1 MWVLTSFWFPCFP
14 SGCRVAAG
22 IHLVTLTMG
31 VLYPVY
37 ECEGHT
43 HGVCP
48 FCFAFCSTSTSNK
61 NSSVSLRCACRP
73 VSRGSVSGG
82 TSDGHIVLAGLGLSQ
97 GDTSGD
103 ATPLYSALGVS
114 EAEMDLKEPFAVRS
128 SLSLLSGSLLDS
140 IAFIDPMA
148 RSGRFAQICVSRG
161 SLVTETIKRPPAMQ
175 ETCVQFPGGE
185 DPLEEVMAPSPVFL
199 PGESHGRRSLA
210 GCGPWGRRVRHD
222 WATSLSL
229 SSVSSEDVNGLFFPV
244 WLRFSSGFLWHLLWR

>member
-1 MWVLTSFWFPCFP
+1 MS
-14 SGCRVAAG
+14 
-22 IHLVTLTMG
+22 

-73 VSRGSVSGG
+73 VSERLCVWRHQWRSHSPCWPW
-82 TSDGHIVLAGLGLSQ
+82 IVTGN
-97 GDTSGD
+97 TSGD

-114 EAEMDLKEPFAVRS
+114 EAEIDLKEPFAVRS
-128 SLSLLSGSLLDS
+128 SLSLLSGSLVDP

-185 DPLEEVMAPSPVFL
+185 DPLEEDMAPHSSILAWRIPWTEE
-199 PGESHGRRSLA
+199 PGGLRSV
-210 GCGPWGRRVRHD
+210 GSQSQTR
-222 WATSLSL
+222 LSDFTFTFKC
-229 SSVSSEDVNGLFFPV
+229 VQ
-244 WLRFSSGFLWHLLWR
+244 WRC